1 MLSGKITFQNLKRV
15 AKELGETITDEELQ
29 VCVFLI
35 AFKSNP
41 YTECLFQDM
50 IHEADL
56 DGDGQVNEEEFY
68 RIMKKTC
75 LY

>member
-1 MLSGKITFQNLKRV
+1 M

-29 VCVFLI
+29 
-35 AFKSNP
+35 
-41 YTECLFQDM
+41 DM

-56 DGDGQVNEEEFY
+56 DGDGVVNEDEFY